1 MANLLALDQASQ
13 TTGYAIFKDGKL
25 FTYGKFSFDDDIAER
40 LVKIRKKVL
49 SLIEEY
55 QIEEVAFE
63 DIQMQNNV
71 MNNVQT
77 FKVLSE
83 VFGVILE
90 TLKEINI
97 QYTIV
102 SSNTWKST
110 LKIKGK
116 SRAEQ
121 KRAAQQYVV
130 DTYEVKPTQDEA
142 DAICIGTHIVKTNSG
157 FDWS

>member
-142 DAICIGTHIVKTNSG
+142 DAICIGTHIIKTSSG